1 MEFADL
7 HIHSCYSDG
16 YLSPEE
22 IVKYSIDKGIKYIS
36 ITDHDSIA
44 AQYITTRNIEEITI
58 IPGVEFSSNYNGAEI
73 HILAYFIDIENE
85 ELKRFID
92 LLREKRKKRVEEIL
106 NKLDKIHIKID
117 IEDLIVKENISLGR
131 GNIAKEMVRKGYV
144 KNIKEA
150 FDKYLMKDRCA
161 YVSGYKED
169 YKKILNI
176 IKDCGGISVIAH
188 LGKCYPKIYLEKVIL
203 DLKRYGLNGVEV
215 YHPSHTV
222 EETNSLYNI
231 SKKHKLLIT
240 GGSDFH
246 GNKYGECFLGT
257 HGISE
262 KLFSKIINYKQK
274 AIMEEI
280 K

>member
-1 MEFADL
+1 ML
-7 HIHSCYSDG
+7 KITVIGLGLMGGS
-16 YLSPEE
+16 L
-22 IVKYSIDKGIKYIS
+22 VKALKKSKKNYRIWAIDTNKKNIKSALKDKYIEKGF
-36 ITDHDSIA
+36 
-44 AQYITTRNIEEITI
+44 Y
-58 IPGVEFSSNYNGAEI
+58 NY
-73 HILAYFIDIENE
+73 
-85 ELKRFID
+85 
-92 LLREKRKKRVEEIL
+92 
-106 NKLDKIHIKID
+106 
-117 IEDLIVKENISLGR
+117 S
-131 GNIAKEMVRKGYV
+131 
-144 KNIKEA
+144 NIKEA
-150 FDKYLMKDRCA
+150 FEKYLMKDRCA

-169 YKKILNI
+169 YKKVLNI

-231 SKKHKLLIT
+231 SKKHRLLIT